1 MESGRYDPINECVS
15 IILAFFA
22 VRDFRKLLLLCVYV
36 LRQMYVCS
44 CQVFAKYTNLVID
57 PRLQF
62 VSIPQHTVSLNGI
75 FQFLLTFFAFVHQVL
90 VSVKKKWLASNFS
103 QQSIPWI
110 ILGGHENKG
119 IDHQIKKLLIV
130 KQILFVSM
138 LRNVQRICV
147 LMLGNK
153 GLIFG
158 RMKLLQQS
166 LILTYH
172 PKPAVC

>member
-15 IILAFFA
+15 ITLAFFA

-90 VSVKKKWLASNFS
+90 VSVKKKNLLVIYQLA
-103 QQSIPWI
+103 IPV
-110 ILGGHENKG
+110 LNT
-119 IDHQIKKLLIV
+119 IKT
-130 KQILFVSM
+130 QGSE
-138 LRNVQRICV
+138 RNVDGTSVYRTF
-147 LMLGNK
+147 LN
-153 GLIFG
+153 
-158 RMKLLQQS
+158 
-166 LILTYH
+166 
-172 PKPAVC
+172 

>member
-15 IILAFFA
+15 ITLAFFA
-22 VRDFRKLLLLCVYV
+22 VRDFRTLLLLCVYV

-90 VSVKKKWLASNFS
+90 VSVKKKIYLL
-103 QQSIPWI
+103 SI
-110 ILGGHENKG
+110 N
-119 IDHQIKKLLIV
+119 
-130 KQILFVSM
+130 
-138 LRNVQRICV
+138 
-147 LMLGNK
+147 
-153 GLIFG
+153 
-158 RMKLLQQS
+158 
-166 LILTYH
+166 
-172 PKPAVC
+172 

>member
-15 IILAFFA
+15 ITLAFFA

-90 VSVKKKWLASNFS
+90 VSVKKKFLVIYQLA
-103 QQSIPWI
+103 IPVP
-110 ILGGHENKG
+110 NT
-119 IDHQIKKLLIV
+119 IKTQGSERDVDGTSVYRTFL
-130 KQILFVSM
+130 
-138 LRNVQRICV
+138 N
-147 LMLGNK
+147 
-153 GLIFG
+153 
-158 RMKLLQQS
+158 
-166 LILTYH
+166 
-172 PKPAVC
+172 

>member
-15 IILAFFA
+15 ITLAFFA

-44 CQVFAKYTNLVID
+44 CQVFAKYTNFVID

-90 VSVKKKWLASNFS
+90 VSVKKKNLLVIYQLA
-103 QQSIPWI
+103 IPVLNTI
-110 ILGGHENKG
+110 KTQGSERD
-119 IDHQIKKLLIV
+119 IDGTSVYRPFL
-130 KQILFVSM
+130 
-138 LRNVQRICV
+138 N
-147 LMLGNK
+147 
-153 GLIFG
+153 
-158 RMKLLQQS
+158 
-166 LILTYH
+166 
-172 PKPAVC
+172 

>member
-15 IILAFFA
+15 ITLAFFA

-90 VSVKKKWLASNFS
+90 VSVKKNLLVIYQLA
-103 QQSIPWI
+103 IPV
-110 ILGGHENKG
+110 LNT
-119 IDHQIKKLLIV
+119 IKTQGSERDFDGTSVYRTFL
-130 KQILFVSM
+130 
-138 LRNVQRICV
+138 N
-147 LMLGNK
+147 
-153 GLIFG
+153 
-158 RMKLLQQS
+158 
-166 LILTYH
+166 
-172 PKPAVC
+172 